1 MNGVFQFSFQK
12 IGRSSKG
19 NNKVE
24 GEGGGW
30 RRKRQLCI
38 ARNQRLMPPLAN
50 DLKLTWTC

>member
-24 GEGGGW
+24 GEGGDGGG
-30 RRKRQLCI
+30 RGNYALQETKGSCHYCP
-38 ARNQRLMPPLAN
+38 M
-50 DLKLTWTC
+50 T

>member
-24 GEGGGW
+24 GGDGGG
-30 RRKRQLCI
+30 RGNYAL
-38 ARNQRLMPPLAN
+38 
-50 DLKLTWTC
+50 

>member
-24 GEGGGW
+24 GEGAEGGGMEEEGATMHC
-30 RRKRQLCI
+30 KKPKAHATI
-38 ARNQRLMPPLAN
+38 AQ
-50 DLKLTWTC
+50 